1 MSVPKIHYFGVSG
14 RGEFIK
20 LILEDAGQPYEFFA
34 HIPGKHREVLGDKL
48 AFGQLPLYE
57 EEDMSLVQSGAIFR
71 YLAKKHGVYP
81 KDLMESARA
90 EMLVDGVFDLVA
102 KYLQVVL
109 YRTLQESDFV
119 QKVLPE
125 WLRSLEKVLR
135 QHRDGTEW
143 VVSQFSFAD
152 LALFQIV
159 DAISKNISGGA
170 DVLKQYPLLLA
181 HRDRVILR
189 PNIKAYLNSDRRQ

>member
-1 MSVPKIHYFGVSG
+1 
-14 RGEFIK
+14 
-20 LILEDAGQPYEFFA
+20 
-34 HIPGKHREVLGDKL
+34 
-48 AFGQLPLYE
+48 
-57 EEDMSLVQSGAIFR
+57 LVQSGAIFR

-81 KDLMESARA
+81 NDLMESARA